1 MLTGKY
7 TKGEAPASGT
17 RMQRWG
23 NGANGILSDHNFE
36 VVDAL
41 SAWASSH
48 DHSLLDLAFAWLI
61 EKPVIPSVIAG
72 ATTADQVRANVAA
85 GGWHLSAEEAAE
97 VDALA
102 PVVA

>member
-1 MLTGKY
+1 MERWGKR
-7 TKGEAPASGT
+7 ASGL
-17 RMQRWG
+17 
-23 NGANGILSDHNFE
+23 LSDRNFE

-41 SAWASSH
+41 SAWAASH

-72 ATTADQVRANVAA
+72 ATKVDQVRANASA
-85 GGWHLSAEEAAE
+85 GEWHLSVEETAE

-102 PVVA
+102 PIIG